1 MWVANDMRRD
11 TEAIL
16 VGEPTGGKP
25 NAPGDALAFSLARSG
40 LEVFYSTKLWRI
52 TEGDPP
58 WIAPDITVQLSS
70 TDFFSGRDPCC
81 KRAWRTENNREALRV
96 PAFRQY
102 ATQPDAR
109 CSEMYDASGNRLNL
123 PTERHMLR

>member
-1 MWVANDMRRD
+1 MRRE

-25 NAPGDALAFSLARSG
+25 NAPGDVLTFSLARSG
-40 LEVFYSTKLWRI
+40 LEVVYSTKLWRI

-70 TDFFSGRDPCC
+70 TDFFSGRDPVL
-81 KRAWRTENNREALRV
+81 EAVL
-96 PAFRQY
+96 AY
-102 ATQPDAR
+102 
-109 CSEMYDASGNRLNL
+109 
-123 PTERHMLR
+123 